1 MEICHDD
8 TDDQDCPT
16 LFAALTATAL
26 LVFQPSLASARTTLQ
41 LDNGNVLSFSDGSI
55 DMVTGSGELFDVS
68 VVEYGEEVARAE
80 YVRIDA
86 TGNLGQADWFVN
98 ELVADN
104 FEAVEEGIFIGRA
117 ELRDIAM
124 GMLFLFIDEEMV
136 DYEQHLTP
144 ETSVL
149 LENIGMA
156 DKDAL
161 FSVDSVA
168 SLPFS
173 FDMLNAGE
181 HIVTNAGIE
190 VDGFTVMPLDG
201 SAASSDPMLQ
211 KLAERGITDIGMD
224 LKIASGVQLAGD
236 GMTMFSGIEG
246 AMRELTEL
254 RFSIALSMAQDAY
267 SQLVPMLSSPD
278 DNGAALLGLSGAV
291 SLEAAELVIGDS
303 GLLDILFEIA
313 AEEEGVSAGDVQTMA
328 RMMLASTV
336 QSTFPESAPQLLPP
350 IEALISQGGE
360 LQILAQPGMPM
371 PLSSSLGFMMLPDMA
386 IQQLGITVTHM
397 P

>member
-1 MEICHDD
+1 MMI
-8 TDDQDCPT
+8 PT
-16 LFAALTATAL
+16 IKTSPMLLPALTAAAL
-26 LVFQPSLASARTTLQ
+26 LVFQPTLASARTTLQ

-104 FEAVEEGIFIGRA
+104 LEAVEEGIFIGRA

-124 GMLFLFIDEEMV
+124 GMLAMDDEMV
-136 DYEQHLTP
+136 DYEQYLTP
-144 ETSVL
+144 GTSVL

-156 DKDAL
+156 DEEAL
-161 FSVDSVA
+161 FSVDRVA
-168 SLPFS
+168 SLPFG
-173 FDMLNAGE
+173 FDLLNDGQQ
-181 HIVTNAGIE
+181 IVTNAGIE
-190 VDGFTVMPLDG
+190 VDGFTMMPLDG
-201 SAASSDPMLQ
+201 SAAGSDPMFQ
-211 KLAERGITDIGMD
+211 KLAERGITDVGMD
-224 LKIASGVQLAGD
+224 LKIASGVRLAGD
-236 GMTMFSGIEG
+236 SMTMFYGIEA
-246 AMRELTEL
+246 AMRDLTEI
-254 RFSIALSMAQDAY
+254 RFNVALSMAQVSY
-267 SQLVPMLSSPD
+267 SQLVPMLSSPE

-291 SLEAAELVIGDS
+291 SLDAAEIVIDDR

-313 AEEEGVSAGDVQTMA
+313 AEEEGVSDGDMRTMA
-328 RMMLASTV
+328 RMVLASGL
-336 QSTFPESAPQLLPP
+336 QSTFPENAANLLPP

-360 LQILAQPGMPM
+360 LQVLAQPGMPV

>member
-1 MEICHDD
+1 MMI
-8 TDDQDCPT
+8 PT
-16 LFAALTATAL
+16 IKTSPILFSALTATAL

-104 FEAVEEGIFIGRA
+104 LEAVEEGIFIGRA

-124 GMLFLFIDEEMV
+124 GMLAMDDEMV
-136 DYEQHLTP
+136 DYEQYLTP
-144 ETSVL
+144 GTSVL

-156 DKDAL
+156 DEEAL
-161 FSVDSVA
+161 FSVDRVA
-168 SLPFS
+168 SLPFG
-173 FDMLNAGE
+173 FDLLNDGQQ
-181 HIVTNAGIE
+181 IVTNAGIE
-190 VDGFTVMPLDG
+190 VDGFTMMPLDG
-201 SAASSDPMLQ
+201 SAAGSDPMFQ
-211 KLAERGITDIGMD
+211 KLAERGITDVGMD
-224 LKIASGVQLAGD
+224 LKIASGVRLAGD
-236 GMTMFSGIEG
+236 SMTMFHGIEA
-246 AMRELTEL
+246 AMRDLTEI
-254 RFSIALSMAQDAY
+254 RFNVALSMAQVSY
-267 SQLVPMLSSPD
+267 SQLVPMLSSPE

-291 SLEAAELVIGDS
+291 SLDAAEIVIDDR

-313 AEEEGVSAGDVQTMA
+313 AEEEGVSDGDMRTMA
-328 RMMLASTV
+328 RMVLASAL
-336 QSTFPESAPQLLPP
+336 QGTFPENAANLLPP

-360 LQILAQPGMPM
+360 LQVLAQPGMPV

>member
-1 MEICHDD
+1 MMIP
-8 TDDQDCPT
+8 TIKTAPT

-104 FEAVEEGIFIGRA
+104 LEAVEEGIFIGRA

-124 GMLFLFIDEEMV
+124 GMLAMDDEMV
-136 DYEQHLTP
+136 DYEQYLTP
-144 ETSVL
+144 GTSVL

-156 DKDAL
+156 DEEAL
-161 FSVDSVA
+161 FSVDRVA
-168 SLPFS
+168 SLPFG
-173 FDMLNAGE
+173 FDLLNDGQQ
-181 HIVTNAGIE
+181 IVTNAGIE
-190 VDGFTVMPLDG
+190 VDGFTMMPLDG
-201 SAASSDPMLQ
+201 SAAGADPMFQ
-211 KLAERGITDIGMD
+211 KLAERGITDVGMD
-224 LKIASGVQLAGD
+224 LKIASGVRLAGD
-236 GMTMFSGIEG
+236 SMTMFYGIEA
-246 AMRELTEL
+246 AMRDLTEI
-254 RFSIALSMAQDAY
+254 RFNVALSMAQVSY
-267 SQLVPMLSSPD
+267 SQLVPMLSSPE

-291 SLEAAELVIGDS
+291 SLDAAEIVIDDR

-313 AEEEGVSAGDVQTMA
+313 AEEEGVSDGDMRTMA
-328 RMMLASTV
+328 RMVLASAL
-336 QSTFPESAPQLLPP
+336 QGTFPENAANLLPP

-360 LQILAQPGMPM
+360 LQVLAQPGMPV

>member
-1 MEICHDD
+1 MMIP
-8 TDDQDCPT
+8 TIKTSPT
-16 LFAALTATAL
+16 LFVALTVTAL

-104 FEAVEEGIFIGRA
+104 LEAVEEGIFIGRA

-124 GMLFLFIDEEMV
+124 GMLAMDDEMV
-136 DYEQHLTP
+136 DYEQYLTP
-144 ETSVL
+144 GTSVL

-156 DKDAL
+156 DEEAL
-161 FSVDSVA
+161 FSVDRVA
-168 SLPFS
+168 SLPFG
-173 FDMLNAGE
+173 FDLLNDGQQ
-181 HIVTNAGIE
+181 IVTNAGIE
-190 VDGFTVMPLDG
+190 VDGFTMMPLDG
-201 SAASSDPMLQ
+201 SAAGSDPMFQ
-211 KLAERGITDIGMD
+211 KLAERGITDVGMD
-224 LKIASGVQLAGD
+224 LKIASGVRLAGD
-236 GMTMFSGIEG
+236 SMTMLYGIEA
-246 AMRELTEL
+246 AMRDLTEI
-254 RFSIALSMAQDAY
+254 RFNVALSMAQVSY
-267 SQLVPMLSSPD
+267 SQLVPMLSSPE

-291 SLEAAELVIGDS
+291 SLDAAEIVIDDR

-313 AEEEGVSAGDVQTMA
+313 AEEEGVSDGDMRTMA
-328 RMMLASTV
+328 RMVLASAL
-336 QSTFPESAPQLLPP
+336 QGTFPENAANLLPP

-360 LQILAQPGMPM
+360 LQVLAQPGMPV

>member
-1 MEICHDD
+1 MMIP
-8 TDDQDCPT
+8 TIKTAPT

-104 FEAVEEGIFIGRA
+104 LEAVEEGIFIGRA

-124 GMLFLFIDEEMV
+124 GMLAMDDEMV
-136 DYEQHLTP
+136 DYEQYLTP
-144 ETSVL
+144 GTSVL

-156 DKDAL
+156 DEEAL
-161 FSVDSVA
+161 FSVDRVA
-168 SLPFS
+168 SLPFG
-173 FDMLNAGE
+173 FDLLNDGQQ
-181 HIVTNAGIE
+181 IVTNAGIE
-190 VDGFTVMPLDG
+190 VDGFTMMPLDG
-201 SAASSDPMLQ
+201 SAAGSDPMFQ
-211 KLAERGITDIGMD
+211 KLAERGITDVGMD
-224 LKIASGVQLAGD
+224 LKIASGVRLAGD
-236 GMTMFSGIEG
+236 SMTMFYGIEA
-246 AMRELTEL
+246 AMRDLTEI
-254 RFSIALSMAQDAY
+254 RFNVALSMAQVSY
-267 SQLVPMLSSPD
+267 SQLVPMLSSPE

-291 SLEAAELVIGDS
+291 SLDAAEIVIDDR

-313 AEEEGVSAGDVQTMA
+313 AEEEGVSDGDMRTMA
-328 RMMLASTV
+328 RMVLASALEG
-336 QSTFPESAPQLLPP
+336 TFPENAANLLPP

-360 LQILAQPGMPM
+360 LQVLAQPGMPV

>member
-1 MEICHDD
+1 MMIP
-8 TDDQDCPT
+8 TIKTAPT

-104 FEAVEEGIFIGRA
+104 LEAVEEGIFIGRA

-124 GMLFLFIDEEMV
+124 GMLAMDDEMV
-136 DYEQHLTP
+136 DYEQYLTP
-144 ETSVL
+144 GTSVL

-156 DKDAL
+156 HEEAL
-161 FSVDSVA
+161 FSVDRVA
-168 SLPFS
+168 SLPFG
-173 FDMLNAGE
+173 FDLLNDGQQ
-181 HIVTNAGIE
+181 IVTNAGIE
-190 VDGFTVMPLDG
+190 VDGFTMMPLDG
-201 SAASSDPMLQ
+201 SAAGSDPMFQ
-211 KLAERGITDIGMD
+211 KLAERGITDVGMD
-224 LKIASGVQLAGD
+224 LKIASGVRLAGD
-236 GMTMFSGIEG
+236 SMTMFYGIEA
-246 AMRELTEL
+246 AMRDLTEI
-254 RFSIALSMAQDAY
+254 RFNVALSMAQVSY
-267 SQLVPMLSSPD
+267 SQLVPMLSSPE

-291 SLEAAELVIGDS
+291 SLDAAEIVIDDR

-313 AEEEGVSAGDVQTMA
+313 AEEEGVSDGDMRTMA
-328 RMMLASTV
+328 RMVLASAL
-336 QSTFPESAPQLLPP
+336 QGTFPENAANLLPP

-360 LQILAQPGMPM
+360 LQVLAQPGMPV

>member
-1 MEICHDD
+1 MMI
-8 TDDQDCPT
+8 PT
-16 LFAALTATAL
+16 IKTSPTIFAALTATVL
-26 LVFQPSLASARTTLQ
+26 LVFQPSPASARTTLQ

-104 FEAVEEGIFIGRA
+104 LEAVEEGIFIGRA

-124 GMLFLFIDEEMV
+124 GMLAMDDEMV
-136 DYEQHLTP
+136 DYEQYLTP
-144 ETSVL
+144 GTSVL

-156 DKDAL
+156 DEEAL
-161 FSVDSVA
+161 FSVDRVA
-168 SLPFS
+168 SLPFG
-173 FDMLNAGE
+173 FDLLNDGQQ
-181 HIVTNAGIE
+181 IVTNAGIE
-190 VDGFTVMPLDG
+190 VDGFTMMPLDG
-201 SAASSDPMLQ
+201 SAAGSDPMFQ
-211 KLAERGITDIGMD
+211 KLAERGITDVGMD
-224 LKIASGVQLAGD
+224 LKIASGVRLAGD
-236 GMTMFSGIEG
+236 SMTMFYGIEA
-246 AMRELTEL
+246 AMRDLMEI
-254 RFSIALSMAQDAY
+254 RFNVALSMAQVSY
-267 SQLVPMLSSPD
+267 SQLVPMLSSPE

-291 SLEAAELVIGDS
+291 SLDAAEIVIDDR

-313 AEEEGVSAGDVQTMA
+313 AEEEGVSDGDMRTMA
-328 RMMLASTV
+328 RMVLASAL
-336 QSTFPESAPQLLPP
+336 QGTFPENAANLLPP

-360 LQILAQPGMPM
+360 LQVLAQPGMPV

-386 IQQLGITVTHM
+386 IQQLGITVNHM

>member
-1 MEICHDD
+1 MIP
-8 TDDQDCPT
+8 TIKTSPT

-26 LVFQPSLASARTTLQ
+26 LVFQPSPASARTTLQ

-104 FEAVEEGIFIGRA
+104 LEAVEEGIFVGRA

-124 GMLFLFIDEEMV
+124 GMLAMDDEMV
-136 DYEQHLTP
+136 DYEQYLTP
-144 ETSVL
+144 GTSVL

-156 DKDAL
+156 DEEAL
-161 FSVDSVA
+161 FSVDRVA
-168 SLPFS
+168 SLPFG
-173 FDMLNAGE
+173 FDLLNDGQQ
-181 HIVTNAGIE
+181 IVTNAGIE
-190 VDGFTVMPLDG
+190 VDGFTMMPLDG
-201 SAASSDPMLQ
+201 SAAGSDPMFQ
-211 KLAERGITDIGMD
+211 KLAERGITDVGMD
-224 LKIASGVQLAGD
+224 LKIASGVRLAGD
-236 GMTMFSGIEG
+236 SMTMFYGIEA
-246 AMRELTEL
+246 AMRDLTEI
-254 RFSIALSMAQDAY
+254 RFNVALSMAQVSY
-267 SQLVPMLSSPD
+267 SQLVPMLSSPE

-291 SLEAAELVIGDS
+291 SLDAAEIVIDDR

-313 AEEEGVSAGDVQTMA
+313 AEEEGVSDGDMRTMA
-328 RMMLASTV
+328 RMVLASAL
-336 QSTFPESAPQLLPP
+336 QGTFPENAANLLPP

-360 LQILAQPGMPM
+360 LQVLAQPGMPV

>member
-1 MEICHDD
+1 MMIP
-8 TDDQDCPT
+8 TIKTAPT

-104 FEAVEEGIFIGRA
+104 LEAVEEGIFIGRA

-124 GMLFLFIDEEMV
+124 GMLAVDDEMV
-136 DYEQHLTP
+136 DYEQYLTP
-144 ETSVL
+144 GTSVL

-156 DKDAL
+156 DEEAL
-161 FSVDSVA
+161 FSVDRVA
-168 SLPFS
+168 SLPFG
-173 FDMLNAGE
+173 FDLLNDGQQ
-181 HIVTNAGIE
+181 IVTNAGIE
-190 VDGFTVMPLDG
+190 VDGFTMMPLDG
-201 SAASSDPMLQ
+201 SAAGSDPMFQ
-211 KLAERGITDIGMD
+211 KLAERGITDVGMD
-224 LKIASGVQLAGD
+224 LKIASGVRLAGD
-236 GMTMFSGIEG
+236 SMTMFYGIEA
-246 AMRELTEL
+246 AMRDLTEI
-254 RFSIALSMAQDAY
+254 RFNVALSMAQVSY
-267 SQLVPMLSSPD
+267 SQLVPMLSSPE

-291 SLEAAELVIGDS
+291 SLDAAEIVIDDR

-313 AEEEGVSAGDVQTMA
+313 AEEEGVSDGDMRTMA
-328 RMMLASTV
+328 RMVLASAL
-336 QSTFPESAPQLLPP
+336 QGTFPENAANLLPP

-360 LQILAQPGMPM
+360 LQVLAQPGMPV

>member
-1 MEICHDD
+1 MMIP
-8 TDDQDCPT
+8 TIRTAPT

-104 FEAVEEGIFIGRA
+104 LEAVEEGIFIGRA

-124 GMLFLFIDEEMV
+124 GMLAMDDEMV
-136 DYEQHLTP
+136 DYEQYLTP
-144 ETSVL
+144 GTSVL

-156 DKDAL
+156 DEEAL
-161 FSVDSVA
+161 FSVDRVA
-168 SLPFS
+168 SLPFG
-173 FDMLNAGE
+173 FDLLNDGQQ
-181 HIVTNAGIE
+181 IVTNAGIE
-190 VDGFTVMPLDG
+190 VDGFTMMPLDG
-201 SAASSDPMLQ
+201 SAAGSDPMFQ
-211 KLAERGITDIGMD
+211 KLAERGITDVGMD
-224 LKIASGVQLAGD
+224 LKIASGVRLAGD
-236 GMTMFSGIEG
+236 SMTMFYGIEA
-246 AMRELTEL
+246 AMRDLTEIRL
-254 RFSIALSMAQDAY
+254 NVALSMAQVSY
-267 SQLVPMLSSPD
+267 SQLVPMLSSPE

-291 SLEAAELVIGDS
+291 SLDAAEIVIDDR

-313 AEEEGVSAGDVQTMA
+313 AEEEGVSDGDMRTMA
-328 RMMLASTV
+328 RMVLASAL
-336 QSTFPESAPQLLPP
+336 QGTFPENAANLLPP

-360 LQILAQPGMPM
+360 LQVLAQPGMPV

>member
-1 MEICHDD
+1 MMIP
-8 TDDQDCPT
+8 TIKTAPT

-104 FEAVEEGIFIGRA
+104 LEAVEEGIFIGRA

-124 GMLFLFIDEEMV
+124 GMLAMDDEMV
-136 DYEQHLTP
+136 DYEQYLTP

-156 DKDAL
+156 DEEAL
-161 FSVDSVA
+161 FSVDRVA
-168 SLPFS
+168 SLPFG
-173 FDMLNAGE
+173 FDLLNDGQQ
-181 HIVTNAGIE
+181 IVTNAGIE
-190 VDGFTVMPLDG
+190 VDGFTMMPLDG
-201 SAASSDPMLQ
+201 SAAGSDPMFQ
-211 KLAERGITDIGMD
+211 KLAERGITDVGMD
-224 LKIASGVQLAGD
+224 LKIASGVRLAGD
-236 GMTMFSGIEG
+236 SMTMFYGIEA
-246 AMRELTEL
+246 AMRDLMEI
-254 RFSIALSMAQDAY
+254 RFNVALSMAQVSY
-267 SQLVPMLSSPD
+267 SQLVPMLSSPE

-291 SLEAAELVIGDS
+291 SLDAAEIVIDDR

-313 AEEEGVSAGDVQTMA
+313 AEEEGVSDGDMRTMA
-328 RMMLASTV
+328 RMVLASAL
-336 QSTFPESAPQLLPP
+336 QGTFPENAANLLPP

-360 LQILAQPGMPM
+360 LQVLAQPGMPV

>member
-1 MEICHDD
+1 MMIP
-8 TDDQDCPT
+8 TIKTAPT

-26 LVFQPSLASARTTLQ
+26 LVFQPSLASARTTPQ

-104 FEAVEEGIFIGRA
+104 LEAVEEGIFIGRA

-124 GMLFLFIDEEMV
+124 GMLAMDDKMV
-136 DYEQHLTP
+136 DYEQYLTP
-144 ETSVL
+144 GTSVL

-156 DKDAL
+156 DEEAL
-161 FSVDSVA
+161 FSVDRVA
-168 SLPFS
+168 SLPFG
-173 FDMLNAGE
+173 FDLLNDGQQ
-181 HIVTNAGIE
+181 IVTNAGIE
-190 VDGFTVMPLDG
+190 VDGFTMMPLDG
-201 SAASSDPMLQ
+201 SAAGSDPMFQ
-211 KLAERGITDIGMD
+211 KLAERGITDVGMD
-224 LKIASGVQLAGD
+224 LKIASGVRLAGD
-236 GMTMFSGIEG
+236 SMTMFYGIEA
-246 AMRELTEL
+246 AMRDLTEI
-254 RFSIALSMAQDAY
+254 RFNVALSMAQVSY
-267 SQLVPMLSSPD
+267 SQLVPMLSSPE

-291 SLEAAELVIGDS
+291 SLDAAEIVIDDR

-313 AEEEGVSAGDVQTMA
+313 AEEEGVSDGDMRTMA
-328 RMMLASTV
+328 RMVLASAL
-336 QSTFPESAPQLLPP
+336 QGTFPENAANLLPP

-360 LQILAQPGMPM
+360 LQVLAQPGMPV

>member
-1 MEICHDD
+1 MMIP
-8 TDDQDCPT
+8 TIKTAPT

-26 LVFQPSLASARTTLQ
+26 LVFQPSPASARTTLQ

-104 FEAVEEGIFIGRA
+104 LEAVEEGIFIGRA

-124 GMLFLFIDEEMV
+124 GMLAMDDEMV
-136 DYEQHLTP
+136 DYEQYLTP
-144 ETSVL
+144 GTSVL

-156 DKDAL
+156 DEEAL
-161 FSVDSVA
+161 FSVDRVA
-168 SLPFS
+168 SLPFG
-173 FDMLNAGE
+173 FDLLNDGQQ
-181 HIVTNAGIE
+181 IVTNAGIE
-190 VDGFTVMPLDG
+190 VDGFTMMPLDG
-201 SAASSDPMLQ
+201 SAAGSDPMFQ
-211 KLAERGITDIGMD
+211 KLTERGITDVGMD
-224 LKIASGVQLAGD
+224 LKIASGVRLAGD
-236 GMTMFSGIEG
+236 SMTMFYGIEA
-246 AMRELTEL
+246 AMRDLTEI
-254 RFSIALSMAQDAY
+254 RFNVALSMAQVSY
-267 SQLVPMLSSPD
+267 SQLVPMLSSPE

-291 SLEAAELVIGDS
+291 SLDAAEIVIDDR

-313 AEEEGVSAGDVQTMA
+313 AEEEGVSDGDMRTMA
-328 RMMLASTV
+328 RMVLASAL
-336 QSTFPESAPQLLPP
+336 QGTFPENAANLLPP

-360 LQILAQPGMPM
+360 LQVLAQPGMPV

>member
-1 MEICHDD
+1 MMI
-8 TDDQDCPT
+8 PT
-16 LFAALTATAL
+16 IKTSPTIFAALTATVL
-26 LVFQPSLASARTTLQ
+26 LVFQPSPASARTTLQ

-104 FEAVEEGIFIGRA
+104 LEAVEEGIFIGRA

-124 GMLFLFIDEEMV
+124 GMLAMDDEMV
-136 DYEQHLTP
+136 DYEQYLTP
-144 ETSVL
+144 GTSVL

-156 DKDAL
+156 DEEAL
-161 FSVDSVA
+161 FSVDRVA
-168 SLPFS
+168 SLPFG
-173 FDMLNAGE
+173 FDLLNDGQQ
-181 HIVTNAGIE
+181 IVTNAGIE
-190 VDGFTVMPLDG
+190 VDGFTMMPLDG
-201 SAASSDPMLQ
+201 SAAGSDPMFQ
-211 KLAERGITDIGMD
+211 KLAERGITDVGMD
-224 LKIASGVQLAGD
+224 LKIASGVRLAGD
-236 GMTMFSGIEG
+236 SMTMFYGIEA
-246 AMRELTEL
+246 AMRDLMEI
-254 RFSIALSMAQDAY
+254 RFNVALSMAQVSY
-267 SQLVPMLSSPD
+267 SQLVPMLSSPE

-291 SLEAAELVIGDS
+291 SLDAAEIVIDDR

-313 AEEEGVSAGDVQTMA
+313 AEEEGVSDGDMRTMA
-328 RMMLASTV
+328 RMVLASAL
-336 QSTFPESAPQLLPP
+336 QGTFPENAANLLPP

-360 LQILAQPGMPM
+360 LQVLAQPGMPV

>member
-1 MEICHDD
+1 MMIP
-8 TDDQDCPT
+8 TIKTAPT

-104 FEAVEEGIFIGRA
+104 LEAVEEGIFIGRA

-124 GMLFLFIDEEMV
+124 GMLAMDDEMV
-136 DYEQHLTP
+136 DYEQYLTP
-144 ETSVL
+144 GTSVL

-156 DKDAL
+156 DEEAL
-161 FSVDSVA
+161 FSVDRVA
-168 SLPFS
+168 SLPFG
-173 FDMLNAGE
+173 FDLLNDGQQ
-181 HIVTNAGIE
+181 IVTNAGIE
-190 VDGFTVMPLDG
+190 VDGFTMMPLDG
-201 SAASSDPMLQ
+201 SAAGSDPMFQ
-211 KLAERGITDIGMD
+211 KLAERGITDVGMD
-224 LKIASGVQLAGD
+224 LKIASGVRLAGD
-236 GMTMFSGIEG
+236 SMTMFYGIEA
-246 AMRELTEL
+246 AMRDLTEI
-254 RFSIALSMAQDAY
+254 RFNVALSMAQVSY
-267 SQLVPMLSSPD
+267 SQLVPMLSSPE

-291 SLEAAELVIGDS
+291 SLDAAEIVIDDR

-313 AEEEGVSAGDVQTMA
+313 AEEEGVSDGDMRTMA
-328 RMMLASTV
+328 RMVLASAL
-336 QSTFPESAPQLLPP
+336 QGTFPENAANLLPP
-350 IEALISQGGE
+350 IEALVSKGGE
-360 LQILAQPGMPM
+360 LQVLAQPGMPV

>member
-1 MEICHDD
+1 MMIP
-8 TDDQDCPT
+8 TIKTSPT

-26 LVFQPSLASARTTLQ
+26 LVFQPSPASARTTLQ

-104 FEAVEEGIFIGRA
+104 LEAVEEGIFIGRA

-124 GMLFLFIDEEMV
+124 GMLAIDDEMV
-136 DYEQHLTP
+136 DYEQYLTP
-144 ETSVL
+144 GTSVL

-156 DKDAL
+156 DEEAL
-161 FSVDSVA
+161 FSVDRVA
-168 SLPFS
+168 SLPFG
-173 FDMLNAGE
+173 FDLLNDGQQ
-181 HIVTNAGIE
+181 IVTNAGIE
-190 VDGFTVMPLDG
+190 VDGFTMMPLDG
-201 SAASSDPMLQ
+201 SAAGSDPMFQ
-211 KLAERGITDIGMD
+211 KLAERGITDVGMD
-224 LKIASGVQLAGD
+224 LKIASGVRLAGD
-236 GMTMFSGIEG
+236 SMTMFYGIEA
-246 AMRELTEL
+246 AMRDLTEI
-254 RFSIALSMAQDAY
+254 RFNVALSMAQVSY
-267 SQLVPMLSSPD
+267 SQLVPMLSSPE

-291 SLEAAELVIGDS
+291 SLDAAEIVIDDR
-303 GLLDILFEIA
+303 GLLDILFEIT
-313 AEEEGVSAGDVQTMA
+313 AEEEGVSDSDMRTMA
-328 RMMLASTV
+328 RMVLASAL
-336 QSTFPESAPQLLPP
+336 QGTFPENAANLLPP

-360 LQILAQPGMPM
+360 LQVLAQPGMPV

>member
-1 MEICHDD
+1 MMIPKIK
-8 TDDQDCPT
+8 TAPT

-104 FEAVEEGIFIGRA
+104 LEAVEEGIFIGRA

-124 GMLFLFIDEEMV
+124 GMLAMDDEMV

-156 DKDAL
+156 DEEAL
-161 FSVDSVA
+161 FSVDRVA
-168 SLPFS
+168 SLPFG
-173 FDMLNAGE
+173 FDLLNDGQQ
-181 HIVTNAGIE
+181 IVTNAGIE
-190 VDGFTVMPLDG
+190 VDGFTMMPLDG
-201 SAASSDPMLQ
+201 SAAGSDPMFQ
-211 KLAERGITDIGMD
+211 KLAERGITDVGMD
-224 LKIASGVQLAGD
+224 LKIASGVSLGGD
-236 GMTMFSGIEG
+236 SMTMFYGIEA
-246 AMRELTEL
+246 AMRDLTEM
-254 RFSIALSMAQDAY
+254 RFNIALSMAQSAY
-267 SQLVPMLSSPD
+267 SQLLPMLSSPEE
-278 DNGAALLGLSGAV
+278 NGAALLGLSGAV
-291 SLEAAELVIGDS
+291 SLDAAEIVIDDS

-313 AEEEGVSAGDVQTMA
+313 AEEEGVSDGDIRTMA
-328 RMMLASTV
+328 RMVLGSAL
-336 QSTFPESAPQLLPP
+336 QGTFPENAASLLPP

-360 LQILAQPGMPM
+360 LQILAQPGMPV
-371 PLSSSLGFMMLPDMA
+371 PLSSSIGFMMLPDMA
-386 IQQLGITVTHM
+386 IDQLGVTVTHM

>member
-1 MEICHDD
+1 MMIP
-8 TDDQDCPT
+8 TIKTAPT

-26 LVFQPSLASARTTLQ
+26 LVFQPSPASARTTLQ

-104 FEAVEEGIFIGRA
+104 LEAVEEGIFIGRA

-124 GMLFLFIDEEMV
+124 GMLAMDDEMV
-136 DYEQHLTP
+136 DYEQYLTP
-144 ETSVL
+144 GTSVL

-156 DKDAL
+156 DEEAL
-161 FSVDSVA
+161 FSVDRVA
-168 SLPFS
+168 SLPFG
-173 FDMLNAGE
+173 FDLLNDGQQ
-181 HIVTNAGIE
+181 IVTNAGIE
-190 VDGFTVMPLDG
+190 VDGFTMMPLDG
-201 SAASSDPMLQ
+201 SAAGSDPMFQ
-211 KLAERGITDIGMD
+211 KLAERGITDVGMD
-224 LKIASGVQLAGD
+224 LKIASGVRLAGD
-236 GMTMFSGIEG
+236 SMTMFYGIEA
-246 AMRELTEL
+246 AMRDLTEI
-254 RFSIALSMAQDAY
+254 RFNVALSMAQVSY
-267 SQLVPMLSSPD
+267 SQLVPMLSSPE

-291 SLEAAELVIGDS
+291 SLDAAEIVIDDR

-313 AEEEGVSAGDVQTMA
+313 AKDEGVSDGDMRTMA
-328 RMMLASTV
+328 RMVLASAL
-336 QSTFPESAPQLLPP
+336 QGTFPENAANLLPP

-360 LQILAQPGMPM
+360 LQVLAQPGMPV

>member
-1 MEICHDD
+1 MMIP
-8 TDDQDCPT
+8 TIKTSPT

-26 LVFQPSLASARTTLQ
+26 LVFQPSPACARTTLQ

-104 FEAVEEGIFIGRA
+104 LEALEEGIFIGRA

-124 GMLFLFIDEEMV
+124 GMLFLFIDDEMV

-144 ETSVL
+144 KTSVL

-156 DKDAL
+156 DEEAL
-161 FSVDSVA
+161 FSVDRVA
-168 SLPFS
+168 SLPFG
-173 FDMLNAGE
+173 FDLLNDGQQ
-181 HIVTNAGIE
+181 IVTNAGIE
-190 VDGFTVMPLDG
+190 VDGFTMMPLDG
-201 SAASSDPMLQ
+201 SAAGSDRMLQ
-211 KLAERGITDIGMD
+211 NLAERGITDVGMD
-224 LKIASGVQLAGD
+224 LKIASGVRLAGD
-236 GMTMFSGIEG
+236 SMTMFYGIEA
-246 AMRELTEL
+246 AMRDLTEIRL
-254 RFSIALSMAQDAY
+254 NVALSMAQVSY
-267 SQLVPMLSSPD
+267 SQLVPMLSSPE

-291 SLEAAELVIGDS
+291 SLDAAEIVIDDR

-313 AEEEGVSAGDVQTMA
+313 AEEEGVSDGDMRTMA
-328 RMMLASTV
+328 RMVLASAL
-336 QSTFPESAPQLLPP
+336 QGTFPENAANLLPP
-350 IEALISQGGE
+350 IEALVSQGGE
-360 LQILAQPGMPM
+360 LQVLAQPGMPV

>member
-1 MEICHDD
+1 MMIP
-8 TDDQDCPT
+8 TIKTCPT
-16 LFAALTATAL
+16 LVAALTATAL

-104 FEAVEEGIFIGRA
+104 LEAVEEGIFIGRA

-124 GMLFLFIDEEMV
+124 GMLAMDDEMV
-136 DYEQHLTP
+136 DYEQYLTP
-144 ETSVL
+144 GTSVL

-156 DKDAL
+156 DEEAL
-161 FSVDSVA
+161 FSVDRVA
-168 SLPFS
+168 SLPFG
-173 FDMLNAGE
+173 FDLLNDGQQ
-181 HIVTNAGIE
+181 IVTNAGIE
-190 VDGFTVMPLDG
+190 VDGFTMMPLDG
-201 SAASSDPMLQ
+201 SAAGSDPMFQ
-211 KLAERGITDIGMD
+211 KLAERGITDVGMD
-224 LKIASGVQLAGD
+224 LKIASGVRLAGD
-236 GMTMFSGIEG
+236 SMTMFYGIEA
-246 AMRELTEL
+246 AMRDLTEI
-254 RFSIALSMAQDAY
+254 RFNVALSMAQVSY
-267 SQLVPMLSSPD
+267 SQLVPMLSSPE

-291 SLEAAELVIGDS
+291 SLDAAEIVIDDR

-313 AEEEGVSAGDVQTMA
+313 AEEEGVSDGDMRTMA
-328 RMMLASTV
+328 RMVLASAL
-336 QSTFPESAPQLLPP
+336 QGTFPENAANLLPP

-360 LQILAQPGMPM
+360 LQVLAQPGMPV

>member
-1 MEICHDD
+1 MMIP
-8 TDDQDCPT
+8 TIKTAPT

-104 FEAVEEGIFIGRA
+104 LEAVEEGIFIGRA

-124 GMLFLFIDEEMV
+124 GMLAMDDEMV
-136 DYEQHLTP
+136 DYEQYLTP
-144 ETSVL
+144 GTSVL

-156 DKDAL
+156 DEEAL
-161 FSVDSVA
+161 FSVDRVA
-168 SLPFS
+168 SLPFG
-173 FDMLNAGE
+173 FDLLNDGQQ
-181 HIVTNAGIE
+181 IVTNAGIE
-190 VDGFTVMPLDG
+190 VDGFTMMPLDG
-201 SAASSDPMLQ
+201 SAAGSDPMFQ
-211 KLAERGITDIGMD
+211 KLAERGITDVGMD
-224 LKIASGVQLAGD
+224 LKIASGVRLAGD
-236 GMTMFSGIEG
+236 SMTMFYGIEA
-246 AMRELTEL
+246 AMRDLMEI
-254 RFSIALSMAQDAY
+254 RFNVALSMAQVSY
-267 SQLVPMLSSPD
+267 SQLVPMLSSPE

-291 SLEAAELVIGDS
+291 SLNAAEIVIDDR

-313 AEEEGVSAGDVQTMA
+313 AEEEGVSDGDMRTMA
-328 RMMLASTV
+328 RMVLASAL
-336 QSTFPESAPQLLPP
+336 QGTFPENAANLLPP

-360 LQILAQPGMPM
+360 LQVLAQPGMPV

>member
-1 MEICHDD
+1 MMIP
-8 TDDQDCPT
+8 TIKTAPT

-104 FEAVEEGIFIGRA
+104 LEAVEEGIFIGRA

-124 GMLFLFIDEEMV
+124 GMLAMDDEMV
-136 DYEQHLTP
+136 DYEQYLTP
-144 ETSVL
+144 GTSVL

-156 DKDAL
+156 DEEAL
-161 FSVDSVA
+161 FSVDRVA
-168 SLPFS
+168 SLPFG
-173 FDMLNAGE
+173 FDLLNDGQQ
-181 HIVTNAGIE
+181 IVTNAGIE
-190 VDGFTVMPLDG
+190 VDGFTMMPLDG
-201 SAASSDPMLQ
+201 SAAGSDPMFQ
-211 KLAERGITDIGMD
+211 KLAERGITDVGMD
-224 LKIASGVQLAGD
+224 LKIASGVRLVGD
-236 GMTMFSGIEG
+236 SMTMFYGIEA
-246 AMRELTEL
+246 AMRDLTEI
-254 RFSIALSMAQDAY
+254 RFNVALSMAQVSY
-267 SQLVPMLSSPD
+267 SQLVPMLSSPE

-291 SLEAAELVIGDS
+291 SLDAAEIVIDDR

-313 AEEEGVSAGDVQTMA
+313 AEEEGVSDGDMRTMA
-328 RMMLASTV
+328 RMVLASALEG
-336 QSTFPESAPQLLPP
+336 TFPENAANLLPP

-360 LQILAQPGMPM
+360 LQVLAQPGMPV

>member
-1 MEICHDD
+1 MMIP
-8 TDDQDCPT
+8 TIKTAPT

-86 TGNLGQADWFVN
+86 TGILGQADWFVN

-104 FEAVEEGIFIGRA
+104 LEAVEEGIFIGRA

-124 GMLFLFIDEEMV
+124 GMLAMDDEMV
-136 DYEQHLTP
+136 DYEQYLTP
-144 ETSVL
+144 GTSVL

-156 DKDAL
+156 DEEAL
-161 FSVDSVA
+161 FSVDRVA
-168 SLPFS
+168 SLPFG
-173 FDMLNAGE
+173 FDLLNDGQQ
-181 HIVTNAGIE
+181 IVTNAGIE
-190 VDGFTVMPLDG
+190 VDGFTMMPLDG
-201 SAASSDPMLQ
+201 SAAGSDPMFQ
-211 KLAERGITDIGMD
+211 KLAERGITDVGMD
-224 LKIASGVQLAGD
+224 LKIASGVRLAGD
-236 GMTMFSGIEG
+236 SMTMFYGIEA
-246 AMRELTEL
+246 AMRDLTEI
-254 RFSIALSMAQDAY
+254 RFNVALSMAQVSY
-267 SQLVPMLSSPD
+267 SQLVPMLSSPE

-291 SLEAAELVIGDS
+291 SLDAAEIVIDDR

-313 AEEEGVSAGDVQTMA
+313 AEEEGVSDGDMRTMA
-328 RMMLASTV
+328 RMVLASAL
-336 QSTFPESAPQLLPP
+336 QGTFPENAANLLPP
-350 IEALISQGGE
+350 IETLISQGGE
-360 LQILAQPGMPM
+360 LQVLAQPGMPV

>member
-1 MEICHDD
+1 MIP
-8 TDDQDCPT
+8 TIKTSPT

-26 LVFQPSLASARTTLQ
+26 LVFQPSPASARTTLQ

-104 FEAVEEGIFIGRA
+104 LEAVEEGIFIGRA

-124 GMLFLFIDEEMV
+124 GMLAMDDEMV
-136 DYEQHLTP
+136 DYEQYLTP
-144 ETSVL
+144 GTSVL

-156 DKDAL
+156 DEEAL
-161 FSVDSVA
+161 FSVDRVA
-168 SLPFS
+168 SLPFG
-173 FDMLNAGE
+173 FDLLNDGQQ
-181 HIVTNAGIE
+181 IVTNAGIE
-190 VDGFTVMPLDG
+190 VDGFTMMPLDG
-201 SAASSDPMLQ
+201 SAAGSDPMFQ
-211 KLAERGITDIGMD
+211 KLAERGITDVGMD
-224 LKIASGVQLAGD
+224 LKIASGVRLAGD
-236 GMTMFSGIEG
+236 SMTMFYGIEAG
-246 AMRELTEL
+246 MRDLTEI
-254 RFSIALSMAQDAY
+254 RFNVALSMAQVSY
-267 SQLVPMLSSPD
+267 SQLVPMLSSPE

-291 SLEAAELVIGDS
+291 YLDAAEIVIDDR

-313 AEEEGVSAGDVQTMA
+313 AEEEGVSDGDMRTMA
-328 RMMLASTV
+328 RMVLASAL
-336 QSTFPESAPQLLPP
+336 QGTFPENAANLLPP

-360 LQILAQPGMPM
+360 LQVLAQPGMPV

>member
-1 MEICHDD
+1 MMIP
-8 TDDQDCPT
+8 TIKTAPT

-104 FEAVEEGIFIGRA
+104 LEAVEEGIFIGRA

-124 GMLFLFIDEEMV
+124 GMLAMDDEMV
-136 DYEQHLTP
+136 DYEQYLTP
-144 ETSVL
+144 GTSVL

-156 DKDAL
+156 DEEAL
-161 FSVDSVA
+161 FSVDRVA
-168 SLPFS
+168 SLPFG
-173 FDMLNAGE
+173 FDLLNDGQQ
-181 HIVTNAGIE
+181 IVTNAGIE
-190 VDGFTVMPLDG
+190 VDGFTMMPLDG
-201 SAASSDPMLQ
+201 SAAGSDPMFQ
-211 KLAERGITDIGMD
+211 KLAERGITDVGMD
-224 LKIASGVQLAGD
+224 LKIVSGVRLAGD
-236 GMTMFSGIEG
+236 SMTMFYGIEA
-246 AMRELTEL
+246 AMRDLTEI
-254 RFSIALSMAQDAY
+254 RFNVALSMAQVSY
-267 SQLVPMLSSPD
+267 SQLVPMLSSPE

-291 SLEAAELVIGDS
+291 SLDAAEIVIDDR

-313 AEEEGVSAGDVQTMA
+313 AEEEGVSDGDMRTMA
-328 RMMLASTV
+328 RMVLASAL
-336 QSTFPESAPQLLPP
+336 QGTFPENAANLLPP

-360 LQILAQPGMPM
+360 LQVLAQPGMPV

-386 IQQLGITVTHM
+386 IQQLGITVNHM

>member
-1 MEICHDD
+1 MMIP
-8 TDDQDCPT
+8 TIKTAPT

-26 LVFQPSLASARTTLQ
+26 LVFQPSPASARTTLQ

-104 FEAVEEGIFIGRA
+104 LEAVEEGIFIGRA

-124 GMLFLFIDEEMV
+124 GMLAMDDEMV
-136 DYEQHLTP
+136 DYEQYLTP
-144 ETSVL
+144 GTSVL

-156 DKDAL
+156 DEEAL
-161 FSVDSVA
+161 FSVDRVA
-168 SLPFS
+168 SLPFG
-173 FDMLNAGE
+173 FDLLNDGQQ
-181 HIVTNAGIE
+181 IVTNAGIE
-190 VDGFTVMPLDG
+190 VDGFTMMPLDG
-201 SAASSDPMLQ
+201 SAAGADPMFQ
-211 KLAERGITDIGMD
+211 KLAERGITDVGMD
-224 LKIASGVQLAGD
+224 LKIASGVRLAGD
-236 GMTMFSGIEG
+236 SMTMFYGIEA
-246 AMRELTEL
+246 AMRDLTEI
-254 RFSIALSMAQDAY
+254 RFNVALSMAQVSY
-267 SQLVPMLSSPD
+267 SQLVPMLSSPE

-291 SLEAAELVIGDS
+291 SLDAAEIVIDDR

-313 AEEEGVSAGDVQTMA
+313 AEEEGVSDGDMRTMA
-328 RMMLASTV
+328 RMVLASAL
-336 QSTFPESAPQLLPP
+336 QGTFPENAANLLPP

-360 LQILAQPGMPM
+360 LQVLAQPGMPV

>member
-1 MEICHDD
+1 MIIP
-8 TDDQDCPT
+8 TIKTPPT

-26 LVFQPSLASARTTLQ
+26 LVFQPSPASARTTLQ

-104 FEAVEEGIFIGRA
+104 LEAVEEGIFIGRA

-124 GMLFLFIDEEMV
+124 GMLAMDDEMV
-136 DYEQHLTP
+136 DYEQYLTP
-144 ETSVL
+144 GTSVL

-156 DKDAL
+156 DEEAL
-161 FSVDSVA
+161 FSVDRVA
-168 SLPFS
+168 SLPFG
-173 FDMLNAGE
+173 FDLLNDGQQ
-181 HIVTNAGIE
+181 IVTNAGIE
-190 VDGFTVMPLDG
+190 VDGFTMMPLDG
-201 SAASSDPMLQ
+201 SAAGSDPMFQ
-211 KLAERGITDIGMD
+211 KLAERGITDVGMD
-224 LKIASGVQLAGD
+224 LKIASGVRLAGD
-236 GMTMFSGIEG
+236 SMTMFYGIEA
-246 AMRELTEL
+246 AMRDLTEI
-254 RFSIALSMAQDAY
+254 RFNVALSMAQVSY
-267 SQLVPMLSSPD
+267 SQLVPMLSSPE

-291 SLEAAELVIGDS
+291 SLDAAEIVIDDR

-313 AEEEGVSAGDVQTMA
+313 AEEEGVSDGDMRTMA
-328 RMMLASTV
+328 RMVLASAL
-336 QSTFPESAPQLLPP
+336 QGTFPENAANLLPP

-360 LQILAQPGMPM
+360 LQVLVQPGMPV

>member
-1 MEICHDD
+1 MMI
-8 TDDQDCPT
+8 PT
-16 LFAALTATAL
+16 IKTSPTIFAALTATVL
-26 LVFQPSLASARTTLQ
+26 LVFQPSPASARTTLQ

-104 FEAVEEGIFIGRA
+104 LEAVEEGIFIGRA

-124 GMLFLFIDEEMV
+124 GMLAMDDEMV
-136 DYEQHLTP
+136 DYEQYLTP
-144 ETSVL
+144 GTSVL

-156 DKDAL
+156 DEEAL
-161 FSVDSVA
+161 FSVDRVA
-168 SLPFS
+168 SLPFG
-173 FDMLNAGE
+173 FDLLNNGQQ
-181 HIVTNAGIE
+181 IVTNAGIE
-190 VDGFTVMPLDG
+190 VDGFTMMPLDG
-201 SAASSDPMLQ
+201 SAAGSDPMFQ
-211 KLAERGITDIGMD
+211 KLAERGITDVGMD
-224 LKIASGVQLAGD
+224 LKIASGVRLAGD
-236 GMTMFSGIEG
+236 SMTMFYGIEA
-246 AMRELTEL
+246 AMRDLTEI
-254 RFSIALSMAQDAY
+254 RFNVALSMAQVSY
-267 SQLVPMLSSPD
+267 SQLVPMLSSPE

-291 SLEAAELVIGDS
+291 SLDAAEIVIDDR

-313 AEEEGVSAGDVQTMA
+313 AEEEGVSDGDMRTMA
-328 RMMLASTV
+328 RMVLASAL
-336 QSTFPESAPQLLPP
+336 QGTFPENAANLLPP

-360 LQILAQPGMPM
+360 LQVLAQPGMPV

>member
-1 MEICHDD
+1 MMIP
-8 TDDQDCPT
+8 TIKTAPT
-16 LFAALTATAL
+16 LFAALTAIAL
-26 LVFQPSLASARTTLQ
+26 LVFQPSPASARTTLQ

-104 FEAVEEGIFIGRA
+104 LEAVEEGIFIGRA

-124 GMLFLFIDEEMV
+124 GMLAMDDEMV
-136 DYEQHLTP
+136 DYEQYLTP
-144 ETSVL
+144 GTSVL

-156 DKDAL
+156 DEEAL
-161 FSVDSVA
+161 FSVDRVA
-168 SLPFS
+168 SLPFG
-173 FDMLNAGE
+173 FDLLNDGQQ
-181 HIVTNAGIE
+181 IVTNAGIE
-190 VDGFTVMPLDG
+190 VDGFTMMPLDG
-201 SAASSDPMLQ
+201 SAAGSDPMFQ
-211 KLAERGITDIGMD
+211 KLAERGITDVGMD
-224 LKIASGVQLAGD
+224 LKIASGVRLAGD
-236 GMTMFSGIEG
+236 SMTMFYGIEA
-246 AMRELTEL
+246 AMRDLTEI
-254 RFSIALSMAQDAY
+254 RFNVALSMAQVSY
-267 SQLVPMLSSPD
+267 SQLVPMLSSPE

-291 SLEAAELVIGDS
+291 SLDAAEIVIDDR

-313 AEEEGVSAGDVQTMA
+313 AEEEGVSDGDMRTMA
-328 RMMLASTV
+328 RMVLASAL
-336 QSTFPESAPQLLPP
+336 QGTFPENAANLLPP

-360 LQILAQPGMPM
+360 LQVLAQPGMPV

>member
-1 MEICHDD
+1 MIP
-8 TDDQDCPT
+8 TIKTSPT

-26 LVFQPSLASARTTLQ
+26 LVFQPSPASARTTLQ

-86 TGNLGQADWFVN
+86 SGNLGQADWFVN

-104 FEAVEEGIFIGRA
+104 LESVEEGIFIGRA

-124 GMLFLFIDEEMV
+124 GMLAMDDEMV
-136 DYEQHLTP
+136 DYEQYLTP
-144 ETSVL
+144 GTSVL

-156 DKDAL
+156 DEEAL
-161 FSVDSVA
+161 FSVDRVA
-168 SLPFS
+168 SLPFG
-173 FDMLNAGE
+173 FDLLNDGQQ
-181 HIVTNAGIE
+181 IVTNAGIE
-190 VDGFTVMPLDG
+190 VDGFTMMPLDG
-201 SAASSDPMLQ
+201 SAAGSDPMIQ
-211 KLAERGITDIGMD
+211 KLAERGITDVGMD
-224 LKIASGVQLAGD
+224 LNIASGVRLSGD
-236 GMTMFSGIEG
+236 SMTMFYGIEA
-246 AMRELTEL
+246 AMRDLTKI
-254 RFSIALSMAQDAY
+254 RFNVALSMAQVSY
-267 SQLVPMLSSPD
+267 SQLVPMLSSPE

-291 SLEAAELVIGDS
+291 SLDAAEIFIDDR

-313 AEEEGVSAGDVQTMA
+313 AEEEGVSDGDMRTMA
-328 RMMLASTV
+328 RMVLASAL
-336 QSTFPESAPQLLPP
+336 QGTFPENAANLLPP

-360 LQILAQPGMPM
+360 LQVLAQPGMPV

>member
-1 MEICHDD
+1 MMIP
-8 TDDQDCPT
+8 TIKTAPT

-104 FEAVEEGIFIGRA
+104 LEAVEEGIFIGRA

-124 GMLFLFIDEEMV
+124 GMLAMDDEMV
-136 DYEQHLTP
+136 DYEQYLTP
-144 ETSVL
+144 GTSVL

-156 DKDAL
+156 DEEAL
-161 FSVDSVA
+161 FSVDRVA
-168 SLPFS
+168 SLPFG
-173 FDMLNAGE
+173 FDLLNDGQQ
-181 HIVTNAGIE
+181 IVTNAGIE
-190 VDGFTVMPLDG
+190 VDGFTMMPLDG
-201 SAASSDPMLQ
+201 SAAGSDPMFQ
-211 KLAERGITDIGMD
+211 NLAERGITDVGMD
-224 LKIASGVQLAGD
+224 LKIASGVRLAGD
-236 GMTMFSGIEG
+236 SMTMFYGIEA
-246 AMRELTEL
+246 AMRDLTEI
-254 RFSIALSMAQDAY
+254 RFNVALSMAQVSY
-267 SQLVPMLSSPD
+267 SQLVPMLSSPE

-291 SLEAAELVIGDS
+291 SLDAAEIVIDDR

-313 AEEEGVSAGDVQTMA
+313 AEEEGVSDGDMRTMA
-328 RMMLASTV
+328 RMVLASAL
-336 QSTFPESAPQLLPP
+336 QGTFPENAANLLPP

-360 LQILAQPGMPM
+360 LQVLAQPGMPV

>member
-1 MEICHDD
+1 MMIP
-8 TDDQDCPT
+8 TIKTAPT

-104 FEAVEEGIFIGRA
+104 LEAVEEGIFIGRA

-124 GMLFLFIDEEMV
+124 GMLAIDDEMV
-136 DYEQHLTP
+136 DYEQYLTP
-144 ETSVL
+144 GTSVL

-156 DKDAL
+156 DEEAL
-161 FSVDSVA
+161 FSVDRVA
-168 SLPFS
+168 SLPFG
-173 FDMLNAGE
+173 FDLLNDGQQ
-181 HIVTNAGIE
+181 IVTNAGIE
-190 VDGFTVMPLDG
+190 VDGFTMMPLDG
-201 SAASSDPMLQ
+201 SAAGSDPMFQ
-211 KLAERGITDIGMD
+211 KLAERGITDVGMD
-224 LKIASGVQLAGD
+224 LKIASGVRLAGD
-236 GMTMFSGIEG
+236 SMTMFYGIEA
-246 AMRELTEL
+246 AMRDLTEI
-254 RFSIALSMAQDAY
+254 RFNVALSMAQVSY
-267 SQLVPMLSSPD
+267 SQLVPMLSSPE

-291 SLEAAELVIGDS
+291 SLDAAEIVIDDR

-313 AEEEGVSAGDVQTMA
+313 AEEEGVSDGDMRTMA
-328 RMMLASTV
+328 RMVLASAL
-336 QSTFPESAPQLLPP
+336 QGTFPENAANLLPP

-360 LQILAQPGMPM
+360 LQVLAQPGMPV

>member
-1 MEICHDD
+1 MMIP
-8 TDDQDCPT
+8 TIKTAPT

-26 LVFQPSLASARTTLQ
+26 LVFQPSPASARTTLQ

-104 FEAVEEGIFIGRA
+104 LEAVEEGIFIGRA

-124 GMLFLFIDEEMV
+124 GMLAMDDEMV
-136 DYEQHLTP
+136 DYEQYLTP
-144 ETSVL
+144 GTSVL

-156 DKDAL
+156 DEEAL
-161 FSVDSVA
+161 FSVDRVA
-168 SLPFS
+168 SLPFD
-173 FDMLNAGE
+173 FDLLNDGQQ
-181 HIVTNAGIE
+181 IVTNAGIE
-190 VDGFTVMPLDG
+190 VDGFTMMPLDG
-201 SAASSDPMLQ
+201 SAAGSDPMFQ
-211 KLAERGITDIGMD
+211 KLAERGITDVGMD
-224 LKIASGVQLAGD
+224 LKIASGVRLAGD
-236 GMTMFSGIEG
+236 SMTMFYGIEA
-246 AMRELTEL
+246 AMRDLTEI
-254 RFSIALSMAQDAY
+254 RFNVALSMAQVSY
-267 SQLVPMLSSPD
+267 SQLVPMLSSPE

-291 SLEAAELVIGDS
+291 SLDAAEIVIDDR

-313 AEEEGVSAGDVQTMA
+313 AEEEGVSDGDMRTMA
-328 RMMLASTV
+328 RMVLASAL
-336 QSTFPESAPQLLPP
+336 QGTFPENAANLLPP

-360 LQILAQPGMPM
+360 LQVLAQPGMPV

>member
-1 MEICHDD
+1 MMI
-8 TDDQDCPT
+8 PT
-16 LFAALTATAL
+16 IKTSLPLFAALTANAL
-26 LVFQPSLASARTTLQ
+26 LVFQPSPASARTTLQ

-104 FEAVEEGIFIGRA
+104 LEAVEEGIFIGRA

-124 GMLFLFIDEEMV
+124 GMLAMDDEMV
-136 DYEQHLTP
+136 DYEQYLTP
-144 ETSVL
+144 GTSVL

-156 DKDAL
+156 DEEAL
-161 FSVDSVA
+161 FSVDRVA
-168 SLPFS
+168 SLPFG
-173 FDMLNAGE
+173 FDLLNDGQQ
-181 HIVTNAGIE
+181 IVTNAGIE
-190 VDGFTVMPLDG
+190 VDGFTMMPLDG
-201 SAASSDPMLQ
+201 SATGSDPIFQ
-211 KLAERGITDIGMD
+211 KLAERGIADVGMD
-224 LKIASGVQLAGD
+224 LKIASGVRLAGD
-236 GMTMFSGIEG
+236 SMTMFYGIQ
-246 AMRELTEL
+246 AVMRDLTEI
-254 RFSIALSMAQDAY
+254 RFNVALSMAQVSY
-267 SQLVPMLSSPD
+267 SQLVPMLSSPE

-291 SLEAAELVIGDS
+291 SLDAAEIVIDDR

-313 AEEEGVSAGDVQTMA
+313 AEEEGVSDGDMRTMA
-328 RMMLASTV
+328 RMVLASAL
-336 QSTFPESAPQLLPP
+336 QGTFPENAANLLPP

-360 LQILAQPGMPM
+360 LQVLAQPGMPV